1 MEKAKKIK
9 IFLGLFYFILVGLF
23 LYLIFSKFS
32 VNEIT
37 SYSFIKNNR
46 DYFFE
51 LRNSNLFFLGTI
63 FILFTIIW
71 ILALGFL
78 SPLGLFAGF
87 IFGKIY
93 GVIFLISGTAIGATL
108 LYLFANYFVKDLI
121 RDKFLSK
128 FKNLE
133 TKFKKSEFLYLLIFR
148 FVGGTPFNL
157 QNLLPCIFNVRVSN
171 FFWSTLIGVF
181 PQTFLIISIG
191 SGLEK
196 VIEKNS
202 EVPGIT
208 DIIFTP
214 DVYIPILAFFGLI
227 IITIFLRK
235 FFIKNNL
242 L

>member
-9 IFLGLFYFILVGLF
+9 IFLGLFYFISVGLF

-93 GVIFLISGTAIGATL
+93 GVIFLISGTAIGVVGVGF
-108 LYLFANYFVKDLI
+108 LFVL
-121 RDKFLSK
+121 
-128 FKNLE
+128 
-133 TKFKKSEFLYLLIFR
+133 
-148 FVGGTPFNL
+148 
-157 QNLLPCIFNVRVSN
+157 
-171 FFWSTLIGVF
+171 
-181 PQTFLIISIG
+181 
-191 SGLEK
+191 
-196 VIEKNS
+196 
-202 EVPGIT
+202 
-208 DIIFTP
+208 
-214 DVYIPILAFFGLI
+214 ILALVI
-227 IITIFLRK
+227 RNKIAKRSSYTQYEAV
-235 FFIKNNL
+235 NNGNVVTVNL
-242 L
+242 ADDSNDYEEEEEREVSL

>member
-51 LRNSNLFFLGTI
+51 LRNSNLFFLGLI

-108 LYLFANYFVKDLI
+108 LYLFANYFVKDMI
-121 RDKFLSK
+121 RDKFLNK
-128 FKNLE
+128 FQNLE

-157 QNLLPCIFNVRVSN
+157 QNLLPCIFNVKVPN
-171 FFWSTLIGVF
+171 FFWSTLIGIF
-181 PQTFLIISIG
+181 PQTFLIVSIG

-196 VIEKNS
+196 VIEKNT

-208 DIIFTP
+208 DIIFTS
-214 DVYIPILAFFGLI
+214 DVYIAILAFFGLI

-235 FFIKNNL
+235 LFYKN
-242 L
+242 

>member
-1 MEKAKKIK
+1 MF
-9 IFLGLFYFILVGLF
+9 FLGL
-23 LYLIFSKFS
+23 
-32 VNEIT
+32 
-37 SYSFIKNNR
+37 
-46 DYFFE
+46 
-51 LRNSNLFFLGTI
+51 I
-63 FILFTIIW
+63 FILFTIVW

-108 LYLFANYFVKDLI
+108 LYLFANYFVKDII

-128 FKNLE
+128 FQNLE

-148 FVGGTPFNL
+148 FVGGIPFNL
-157 QNLLPCIFNVRVSN
+157 QNLLPCIFNVKVSN
-171 FFWSTLIGVF
+171 FFWSTLIGIF
-181 PQTFLIISIG
+181 PQTFLIVSIG

-214 DVYIPILAFFGLI
+214 DVYIPMLAFLG
-227 IITIFLRK
+227 
-235 FFIKNNL
+235 
-242 L
+242 